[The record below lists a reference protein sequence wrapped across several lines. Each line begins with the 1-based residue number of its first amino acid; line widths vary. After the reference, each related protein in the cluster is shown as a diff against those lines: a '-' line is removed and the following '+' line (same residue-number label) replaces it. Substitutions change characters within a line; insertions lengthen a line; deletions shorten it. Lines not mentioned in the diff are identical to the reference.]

1 VVWEDGEAIPRLLP
15 YGHFPLP
22 SARQLVNTPAAVKPS
37 IVTLDLEGVL
47 VPEIWIAFAEAT
59 KIPELRLTTRDVPDY
74 DVLMKG
80 RLKILH
86 EHDLKLQDIQNVIAT
101 LRPLDGAL
109 DFLNDLR
116 SITQVVLLSDTF
128 QEFAQ
133 PLMRQLNWPT
143 LLCHT
148 LDVQEGR
155 VVNYRL
161 RQSNQKQ
168 KAVAAFKSL
177 NYRVIAA
184 GDSFN
189 DTAML
194 AEADAGFLFHAP
206 ESIKQQFPQFKAYEH
221 YKDLLEAIRR
231 AMNA

>member
-1 VVWEDGEAIPRLLP
+1 
-15 YGHFPLP
+15 
-22 SARQLVNTPAAVKPS
+22 VKPS

-47 VPEIWIAFAEAT
+47 VPEIWIAFSEAT
-59 KIPELRLTTRDVPDY
+59 KIPELRLTTRDIPDY

-80 RLKILH
+80 RLKILE
-86 EHDLKLQDIQNVIAT
+86 EHNLKLRDIQNVIAT
-101 LRPLDGAL
+101 LRPLEGAL
-109 DFLNDLR
+109 DFLNALR
-116 SITQVVLLSDTF
+116 AMTQVVLLSDTF

-143 LLCHT
+143 LLCHS
-148 LDVQEGR
+148 LDVQDDR

-161 RQSNQKQ
+161 RQINQKQ
-168 KAVAAFKSL
+168 KAVAVFKSL

-194 AEADAGFLFHAP
+194 GEADVGFLFHAP
-206 ESIKQQFPQFKAYEH
+206 EPIKQQFPQFKAYET
-221 YKDLLEAIRR
+221 YADLLDAIKR

>member
-1 VVWEDGEAIPRLLP
+1 
-15 YGHFPLP
+15 
-22 SARQLVNTPAAVKPS
+22 VNTPGAVKAS

-59 KIPELRLTTRDVPDY
+59 NIPELRLTTRDIPDY

-80 RLKILH
+80 RLRILD
-86 EHDLKLQDIQNVIAT
+86 EHNLKLLDIQNVIAT
-101 LRPLDGAL
+101 LRPLEGAL
-109 DFLNDLR
+109 DFMNELR
-116 SITQVVLLSDTF
+116 SITQVVILSDTF

-133 PLMRQLNWPT
+133 PLMRQLNFPT

-148 LDVQEGR
+148 LDVQDGR

-161 RQSNQKQ
+161 RQANQKQ

-177 NYRVIAA
+177 NYKVIAA

-206 ESIKQQFPQFKAYEH
+206 VPIKQQFPQFKAYEK
-221 YKDLLEAIRR
+221 YSELLEAIKN
-231 AMNA
+231 AMTSQPNAL